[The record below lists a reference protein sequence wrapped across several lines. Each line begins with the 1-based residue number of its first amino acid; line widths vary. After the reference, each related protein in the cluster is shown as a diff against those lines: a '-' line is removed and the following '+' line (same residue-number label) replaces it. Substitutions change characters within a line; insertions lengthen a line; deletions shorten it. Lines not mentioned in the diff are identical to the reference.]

1 MKDVCWSLYVGREF
15 ATSIPDDDF
24 PLPYIDTA
32 LDEMPVAYGNL
43 APQPNYTTKTFH
55 ANAELFVIGR
65 DILEVKYE
73 QCKTRCLVFQLIF
86 TVF

>member
-1 MKDVCWSLYVGREF
+1 M
-15 ATSIPDDDF
+15 PDDDF

-55 ANAELFVIGR
+55 ANAELFVIAR

-73 QCKTRCLVFQLIF
+73 
-86 TVF
+86 